1 MLRFLVRRTLW
12 AVFLCW
18 VVTVLVFLIFFTI
31 PADPARMILPEQ
43 NPSPQRIA
51 AARAKLGV
59 DRPLVVQYGK
69 FVGRLARLDL
79 GSSYQ
84 SRPGYEV
91 SVNTLIKNAFP
102 VTLSVMG
109 GAMVLWLVVSLPLG
123 MWAAL
128 RPRGLVDRFG
138 TLFVLVGIS
147 APPFFVALVLRQFVA
162 YEWQLLPFGGY
173 CPLRPNAD
181 SACGGFVDWSEHL
194 LLPWTAFAL
203 LYAALYTRMIRA
215 NVVETLHHD
224 FVRTARAKGAGELR
238 VLRSHVLRNS
248 LLTIVTMLGMDF
260 AVAIN
265 NAIFVEPVF
274 GLPGLGGTAVFA
286 LRSGT
291 GYDLPTILGITL
303 AVSFLVIALNL
314 VVDVLY
320 SILDP
325 RIRLAA

>member
-1 MLRFLVRRTLW
+1 MWRFILNRSLW
-12 AVFLCW
+12 AVFLCF

-51 AARAKLGV
+51 EARAKLGV
-59 DRPLVVQYGK
+59 DRPLYVQYGK
-69 FVGRLARLDL
+69 FIGRLARGDL

-91 SVNTLIKNAFP
+91 SVNELLKAAAP
-102 VTLSVMG
+102 VTASVLG
-109 GAMVLWLVVSLPLG
+109 GAMVLWLLVSLPLG
-123 MWAAL
+123 VWSAL
-128 RPRGLVDRFG
+128 RPRGFVDRFG
-138 TLFVLVGIS
+138 TVFVLLGIS
-147 APPFFVALVLRQFVA
+147 APPFVVALLLRQFFA

-173 CPLRPNAD
+173 CPLRAPAD
-181 SACGGFVDWSEHL
+181 ASCGGPVDWAQHL
-194 LLPWTAFAL
+194 VLPWTAFAL
-203 LYAALYTRMIRA
+203 IYAAIYTRMLRA
-215 NVVETLHHD
+215 NVAETLHHD

-248 LLTIVTMLGMDF
+248 LLAVVTMLGMDF
-260 AVAIN
+260 AVAIG
-265 NAIFVEPVF
+265 NAIYVEPVF
-274 GLPGLGGTAVFA
+274 GLPGLGGVAVGA

-303 AVSFLVIALNL
+303 TVSFAVIVLNL

-320 SILDP
+320 SFLDP
-325 RIRLAA
+325 RIRVG

>member
-1 MLRFLVRRTLW
+1 VWRFILNRSLW
-12 AVFLCW
+12 AVFLCF

-51 AARAKLGV
+51 EARAKLGV
-59 DRPLVVQYGK
+59 DRPLYVQYGK
-69 FVGRLARLDL
+69 FIGRLARGDL

-91 SVNTLIKNAFP
+91 SVNELLKAAAP
-102 VTLSVMG
+102 VTASVLG
-109 GAMVLWLVVSLPLG
+109 GAMVLWLLVSLPLG
-123 MWAAL
+123 VWSAL
-128 RPRGLVDRFG
+128 RPRGFVDRFG
-138 TLFVLVGIS
+138 TVFVLLGIS
-147 APPFFVALVLRQFVA
+147 APPFVVALLLRQFFA

-173 CPLRPNAD
+173 CPLRAPAD
-181 SACGGFVDWSEHL
+181 ASCGGPVDWAQHL
-194 LLPWTAFAL
+194 VLPWTAFAL
-203 LYAALYTRMIRA
+203 IYAAIYTRMLRA
-215 NVVETLHHD
+215 NVAETLHHD

-248 LLTIVTMLGMDF
+248 LLAVVTMLGMDF
-260 AVAIN
+260 AVAIG
-265 NAIFVEPVF
+265 NAIYVEPVF
-274 GLPGLGGTAVFA
+274 GLPGLGGVAVGA

-303 AVSFLVIALNL
+303 TVSFAVIVLNL

-320 SILDP
+320 SFLDP
-325 RIRLAA
+325 RIRVG